1 MLMPPTETKNIDFIN
16 VNLNNFDLYGVLKN
30 KRYTLT
36 ALDNLYKFNQEY
48 LTAIHEIEKGNEDFD
63 YYPYH
68 SKIASLSN
76 HITNNLI
83 IQNPEELN
91 QFLSLIRISTRLLRK
106 SLENNDLET
115 LETSLSTLEYNINL
129 LNII

>member
-1 MLMPPTETKNIDFIN
+1 MPPTEIKNINFNN
-16 VNLNNFDLYGVLKN
+16 VNLNNFDLYCVLKN

-36 ALDNLYKFNQEY
+36 ALDNLYKYNQEY
-48 LTAIHEIEKGNEDFD
+48 LTAIHEIEKDNEEFD

-76 HITNNLI
+76 KMTNKLI
-83 IQNPEELN
+83 IQNSEELN
-91 QFLSLIRISTRLLRK
+91 KFLSLIRISTRLLKK

-115 LETSLSTLEYNINL
+115 LEISLSTLEYNINL
-129 LNII
+129 LNIL